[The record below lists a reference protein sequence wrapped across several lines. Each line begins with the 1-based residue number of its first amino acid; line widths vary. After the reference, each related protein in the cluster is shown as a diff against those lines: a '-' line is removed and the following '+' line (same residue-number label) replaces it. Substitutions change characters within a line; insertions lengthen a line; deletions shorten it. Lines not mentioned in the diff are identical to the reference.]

1 MKRILSFLLA
11 LLMICNL
18 AVPAVAAEVPTEA
31 NTFYLDVDKTSVQ
44 VDETVTLSIYSNTE
58 MEDMMS
64 ASVLVEYDE
73 SVFELD
79 MANSAV
85 SGNKKRWGI
94 INNTHD
100 VQGKYT
106 GTVMFD
112 ADGETT
118 VPNGLL
124 ATIKLKALK
133 ASDDTSFA
141 IFLTDASWFDWD
153 TNTKNNVDV
162 KYAGPIAMTV
172 TGSGSEP
179 TTYTVTLPTGEG
191 YTVASEQSTT
201 VEAGQTFTFT
211 VTAAEGYEGTPVVKV
226 GDTVIEAVNGSYT
239 ITVNAD
245 VNNITVEGF
254 AKIQEKVQIPNGA
267 PFTEIY
273 TDKGNALKIDPM
285 GDLAVNSYADVPYY
299 RVTIPVGAEIA
310 YVAHPESEKPIME
323 KGYSCAFYW
332 DLEEEYGEYPDI
344 NWTKADDGGIF
355 ELPLTMEDIHTVAD
369 KSGKITGAVG
379 VYNEDPWEPICLFS
393 FVYDYTTY
401 KVTMPKNPVGY
412 TIDYTGST
420 KIVEGEPF
428 TFTVTAAEGY
438 VGTPVV
444 KANGTE
450 IEAVDGTYTIIVTE
464 DVTITVEGLEMK
476 PHTVT
481 LPTSLAYTAASQQSA
496 TVAHGETYTFTVTA
510 NEGYAGT
517 LVVKVNGTEIEA
529 VDGSYTITVTGDV
542 TVEITGIELVYEG
555 YAVRASQDKSITS
568 GEEAEVSF
576 VVEAESQTE
585 GTAAAA
591 VYNAYDLT
599 VTYNADVVNYQ
610 SCTAANASDELTVT
624 AANGTIRIQGY
635 GSDKNVNTAPVTL
648 VFTGKTLGTADV
660 KVTDAKVDIGAHAIG
675 NDAPDAVI
683 LDDTTVITVTGY
695 NVELG
700 DGLKADS
707 TVAENGVD
715 YIFYPTDADNYT
727 YVVTYT
733 IGGET
738 YTVQANA
745 DGSYT
750 IPGEHI
756 TGNIQLSAEMTP
768 KNYQVMIFGQDVTGD
783 NAATYNT
790 PYIFTVNKQSGYTY
804 TVSVLRNGETYTSY
818 SEVNGTYTIPGTDIT
833 GDFVITVTKTK
844 IPVDDK
850 TVEVQKPAW
859 VTGSST
865 ATKGQSYTFTVPK
878 DEGYTYGELKVTMGG
893 KDITKNLTV
902 SGNSYTISGVTGNI
916 VISITRTSSLDVDV
930 VPYITLK
937 EGKVMYLVT
946 ASGKFSNGYI
956 AKYDG
961 QSMYWS
967 EAYKAYAWLVVS
979 GDNLQTVKTD
989 AENKVAMAQGTAA
1002 GTVDYTGDVN
1012 GTKAVDIN
1020 DAQLT
1025 YDMYNAKYDGF
1036 TDVSMQK
1043 FLNADVNNDQLVD
1056 VLDARAV
1063 VTAIQ

>member
-64 ASVLVEYDE
+64 VSVLVEYDE

-79 MANSAV
+79 MANSVV

-201 VEAGQTFTFT
+201 VEAGKSYTFS
-211 VTAAEGYEGTPVVKV
+211 VTSAEGYEKRDSFAVKA
-226 GDTVIEAVNGSYT
+226 GGETLTANADGSYT
-239 ITVNAD
+239 V
-245 VNNITVEGF
+245 
-254 AKIQEKVQIPNGA
+254 
-267 PFTEIY
+267 
-273 TDKGNALKIDPM
+273 
-285 GDLAVNSYADVPYY
+285 
-299 RVTIPVGAEIA
+299 
-310 YVAHPESEKPIME
+310 
-323 KGYSCAFYW
+323 
-332 DLEEEYGEYPDI
+332 
-344 NWTKADDGGIF
+344 
-355 ELPLTMEDIHTVAD
+355 
-369 KSGKITGAVG
+369 
-379 VYNEDPWEPICLFS
+379 
-393 FVYDYTTY
+393 
-401 KVTMPKNPVGY
+401 
-412 TIDYTGST
+412 
-420 KIVEGEPF
+420 
-428 TFTVTAAEGY
+428 TVTGD
-438 VGTPVV
+438 T
-444 KANGTE
+444 
-450 IEAVDGTYTIIVTE
+450 
-464 DVTITVEGLEMK
+464 TITVEGIAK
-476 PHTVT
+476 KTYTVQ
-481 LPTSLAYTAASQQSA
+481 LPTSIAYTVASQQST
-496 TVAHGETYTFTVTA
+496 TVAHGETFNFTVTVK
-510 NEGYAGT
+510 EGYAGT
-517 LVVKVNGTEIEA
+517 PVVKVNGTEIEG
-529 VDGSYTITVTGDV
+529 VSGEYSITVTGDV
-542 TVEITGIELVYEG
+542 TVEIIGFDLVYEG
-555 YAVRASQDKSITS
+555 YGVRASQDRSITA
-568 GEEAEVSF
+568 GEEAEASF

-599 VTYNADVVNYQ
+599 VTYNAETVNYQ
-610 SCTAANASDELTVT
+610 SYTAVNASDELTVT
-624 AANGTIRIQGY
+624 AADGIIRIQGY

-715 YIFYPTDADNYT
+715 YIFFPTDADNYT

-733 IGGET
+733 VGGET
-738 YTVQANA
+738 YTATVND

-750 IPGEHI
+750 IPGERI
-756 TGNIQLSAEMTP
+756 TGNIQLSAKMTP
-768 KNYQVMIFGQDVTGD
+768 KKYKVTLSGQDVTGG
-783 NAATYNT
+783 NEATYNT

-804 TVSVLRNGETYTSY
+804 TVVVLRNNETYTGY
-818 SEVNGTYTIPGTDIT
+818 SEGNGTYTIPGTDIT

-878 DEGYTYGELKVTMGG
+878 NEGYSYGELKVTMGG
-893 KDITKNLTV
+893 SDITSKLTV
-902 SGNSYTISGVTGNI
+902 SGNSYTIAGVTGNI

-946 ASGKFSNGYI
+946 ASGAFSNGDI

-961 QSMYWS
+961 QSLYWS

-979 GDNLQTVKTD
+979 GDNLQTVKAD